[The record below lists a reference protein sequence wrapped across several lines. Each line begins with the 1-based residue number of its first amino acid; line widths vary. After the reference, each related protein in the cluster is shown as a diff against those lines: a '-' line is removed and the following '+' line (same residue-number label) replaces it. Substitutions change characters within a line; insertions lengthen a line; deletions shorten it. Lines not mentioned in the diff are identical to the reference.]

1 VEKAPGCSHGR
12 GLGSHLV
19 LTSLVIEAY
28 ENDQDWQDFLFLYRI
43 VPEMEPMCL
52 YLLDEDST
60 IELQLQAQSA
70 LCFMESQCK
79 LKVIDWLTVTGSH
92 YVTQAGLF
100 ELPIFLPQSGA
111 WVFGAAHG
119 SSGLTLSLA

>member
-1 VEKAPGCSHGR
+1 MEKAPGCSHGR

-60 IELQLQAQSA
+60 IELQLRTCAI
-70 LCFMESQCK
+70 LSQEKDC
-79 LKVIDWLTVTGSH
+79 
-92 YVTQAGLF
+92 
-100 ELPIFLPQSGA
+100 
-111 WVFGAAHG
+111 
-119 SSGLTLSLA
+119 LSYCMA